1 MDGGNAR
8 MIERR
13 EQLRLPLKARHP
25 FLVLEELFR
34 QDLQRNDPLES
45 RVLRPVNLAHPARAE
60 RRKDFVRSEARARGE
75 GHKSCAQ
82 YRSGWRRLS
91 DIIRSWT
98 PRGSSRSS
106 ALTSRR
112 PARAGCSREA
122 LPPPR
127 GDRRGRRSTWISSWT
142 TRRGAHFLPGSSP
155 RASRHTTT
163 RKGSRIFSI
172 PIPPWDASTCSGS
185 RERRVVNSSKR
196 RLHAPAPTQN
206 QFWYRSPST
215 SSR

>member
-45 RVLRPVNLAHPARAE
+45 RVLRSVNLAHPARAE
-60 RRKDFVRSEARARGE
+60 RRKEFVRSEARAHGE

-155 RASRHTTT
+155 RASRPPTT
-163 RKGSRIFSI
+163 RKASRTSNILIRRSGG
-172 PIPPWDASTCSGS
+172 WTSSGS
-185 RERRVVNSSKR
+185 KG
-196 RLHAPAPTQN
+196 
-206 QFWYRSPST
+206 
-215 SSR
+215 